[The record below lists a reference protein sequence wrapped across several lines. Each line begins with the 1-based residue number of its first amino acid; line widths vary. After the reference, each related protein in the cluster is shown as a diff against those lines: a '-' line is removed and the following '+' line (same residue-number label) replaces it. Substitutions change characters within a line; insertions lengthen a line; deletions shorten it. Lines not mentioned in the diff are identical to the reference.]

1 MRQMKREHGIKEG
14 HMNKPLESD
23 WKTFRKRVPEWRE
36 RYLAGQNQQIADLLS
51 TGQKTPTDQFW
62 EAEKRINAVAR
73 ILVDCLDGHTRSK
86 MEMYLYLMYRH
97 KMIGAD
103 DLEEFSGGIKE
114 RILLMVGAI
123 DR

>member
-1 MRQMKREHGIKEG
+1 MMD
-14 HMNKPLESD
+14 KPLESD

-36 RYLAGQNQQIADLLS
+36 RYLAGQNRQIAALLAD
-51 TGQKTPTDQFW
+51 GEKTPTEQFW

-73 ILVDCLDGHTRSK
+73 ILVDCLDGHSRST
-86 MEMYLYLMYRH
+86 MEMYLCLMYRH
-97 KMIGAD
+97 KMIRAD

-123 DR
+123 SG

>member
-1 MRQMKREHGIKEG
+1 MTD
-14 HMNKPLESD
+14 KPLESD

-36 RYLAGQNQQIADLLS
+36 RYLAVQNRQIAALFAD
-51 TGQKTPTDQFW
+51 GEKTPTEQFW

-103 DLEEFSGGIKE
+103 DLEEFSGGMKG
-114 RILLMVGAI
+114 RILRMVGAI
-123 DR
+123 SG